1 MANNRKGLGFIAAG
15 LLLLAAAF
23 ALTAYNFLEQ
33 QRAKESSESVLGE
46 LAPVLKDKSAEI
58 EENKN
63 IPSPN
68 EIEIPDY
75 ILNPKMNM
83 PVMEIGGQKYIGVLY
98 IPAISVEIPVMSEL
112 SYSNLKIAPCRYYGS
127 VYQDNFVIAAHNY
140 SAHFGNLKNLSP
152 GDEVTFIDVSGNA
165 FLFRVAATEVL
176 RSSDKEA
183 MNSGDWPLT
192 LFTCTVDGQSRVT
205 VRCDF
210 AK

>member
-15 LLLLAAAF
+15 LLLLASAF

-33 QRAKESSESVLGE
+33 QRAKESSKSVLGE
-46 LAPVLKDKSAEI
+46 LAPVLKDKSAETK
-58 EENKN
+58 ENKN

-127 VYQDNFVIAAHNY
+127 VYQNNFVIAAHNY

-152 GDEVTFIDVSGNA
+152 GDEVTFIDASGNA
-165 FLFRVAATEVL
+165 FLFQVAATEVL
-176 RSSDKEA
+176 RSSDTEG

>member
-75 ILNPKMNM
+75 VLNPKMNM

-152 GDEVTFIDVSGNA
+152 GDEVTFIDASGNA

-176 RSSDKEA
+176 RSSDTEG

-192 LFTCTVDGQSRVT
+192 LFTCTVDGQSRIT